1 MCPACLSAA
10 AIAALKVACA
20 GGLTAYGVKKAV
32 EAHQSTSPKTFEPS
46 ARGTENAIS
55 DNRHS

>member
-32 EAHQSTSPKTFEPS
+32 DAH
-46 ARGTENAIS
+46 
-55 DNRHS
+55 

>member
-1 MCPACLSAA
+1 MCPACLSAV

-32 EAHQSTSPKTFEPS
+32 DARHSTSLDPKPLTQ
-46 ARGTENAIS
+46 GTPDAIAE
-55 DNRHS
+55 NRHS